1 MMQDNLTIEQL
12 RAIFWAEDAKNN
24 GGLIKSQYNEIKR
37 VLSEKDMVWVK
48 NRLKELKEHA
58 IAHVPYYA
66 KYSIN
71 DEFPVV
77 NKSSLMENYNQHKAS
92 SNYLE
97 PTHISS
103 TSGSTGTPF
112 SVIQDYK
119 KRNRTL
125 ADLQVFGELA
135 DYPIRERM
143 LFFRAVNFI
152 RTPEQEKK
160 ENIFYRFI
168 ATTDSEGLQK
178 SISEIIKIQPKTVL
192 SYSGYLYELAKEIIR
207 LGINHEIFHV
217 SSVLAGA
224 EGLPDAEREVVE
236 KAFGCP
242 VYRRYSD
249 MEMGILGQ
257 DSGNGSEYKLNYGSY
272 YFECLKLDSDL
283 PAENGELGR
292 IVITDLFNY
301 AFPMI
306 RYDTGDVGVFDS
318 AKEGFP
324 VFREIYGRKADVIY
338 TIDKKPVNI
347 ALFYGMTEEVK
358 GIKQWQIIQTG
369 ITTYHLRLIAESS
382 NLDINEPVIILK
394 KIVGEDA
401 EITVELVDE
410 IPVLSSHKRR
420 AVQQMCKEYM

>member
-1 MMQDNLTIEQL
+1 
-12 RAIFWAEDAKNN
+12 
-24 GGLIKSQYNEIKR
+24 
-37 VLSEKDMVWVK
+37 
-48 NRLKELKEHA
+48 
-58 IAHVPYYA
+58 
-66 KYSIN
+66 
-71 DEFPVV
+71 
-77 NKSSLMENYNQHKAS
+77 
-92 SNYLE
+92 
-97 PTHISS
+97 
-103 TSGSTGTPF
+103 
-112 SVIQDYK
+112 
-119 KRNRTL
+119 
-125 ADLQVFGELA
+125 
-135 DYPIRERM
+135 
-143 LFFRAVNFI
+143 
-152 RTPEQEKK
+152 
-160 ENIFYRFI
+160 
-168 ATTDSEGLQK
+168 
-178 SISEIIKIQPKTVL
+178 
-192 SYSGYLYELAKEIIR
+192 
-207 LGINHEIFHV
+207 
-217 SSVLAGA
+217 
-224 EGLPDAEREVVE
+224 
-236 KAFGCP
+236 
-242 VYRRYSD
+242 